1 MSKLKR
7 FIGDK
12 AFYKQVAKIILPI
25 MIQQLTLSLAGYID
39 SLMINSYGGVGDPS
53 AYNGVSAA
61 NKLMFVLNFTWIA
74 AASVASIFIAQFF
87 GAKNTRK
94 INESVRLSVY
104 IAVIM
109 GIIAFF
115 IIEFAGDRVVDMFI
129 QDASGRN
136 YGYRYLDYIKW
147 ATVVTAVGIALSNAF
162 RSVELTAMPLV
173 AAISGIGIN
182 IFFNYC
188 YIFGNF
194 GFPEMDAA
202 GAALATFISRIV
214 EVIILFMMVFFSKK
228 SPFKGV
234 FSELKVSEKLIKSFV
249 KRGAPLLLNE
259 TLWATS
265 SVLFAMFYA
274 WKNDVWYNAYAY
286 SQNITD
292 LFFIMFAGLGNGTA
306 VIVGANLGAGKFE
319 EARISADRMKG
330 LAVVLGV
337 TLGVLMFLT
346 SPYIADLFQPSEEVK
361 KMTIDVVDITAIF
374 LAIYAYNATCFYIL
388 RAGGDSVRAF
398 ILDQLPSYVIS
409 MPLAA
414 IFGINAK
421 AWGLNLAQVFLI
433 AHICDIVKLFVA
445 TIFVKKEK
453 WVVNLTV
460 GNETESEIEKLLEEE
475 A

>member
-1 MSKLKR
+1 MNKLKR

-12 AFYKQVAKIILPI
+12 NFYKQVARIIIPI

-39 SLMINSYGGVGDPS
+39 SLMINSYGGVSDPS

-74 AASVASIFIAQFF
+74 AASVASIFISQFF
-87 GAKNTRK
+87 GAKNSRK
-94 INESVRLSVY
+94 INESVRLSLY

-109 GIIAFF
+109 GVIAFF
-115 IIEFAGDRVVDMFI
+115 IVEFAGDRVVDMFI
-129 QDASGRN
+129 QDSVSRN

-147 ATVVTAVGIALSNAF
+147 ATVVTAMGIALSNAF
-162 RSVELTAMPLV
+162 RSVEQTGIPLV
-173 AAISGIGIN
+173 AAISGIVVN
-182 IFFNYC
+182 ICFNYC
-188 YIFGNF
+188 FIFGHF
-194 GFPEMDAA
+194 GFPEMDSA
-202 GAALATFISRIV
+202 GAALATLISRVV
-214 EVIILFMMVFFSKK
+214 EVIILFCMVFFSKK
-228 SPFKGV
+228 SQFKTV
-234 FSELKVSEKLIKSFV
+234 FSEFKVSGNLVKSFV

-274 WKNDVWYNAYAY
+274 WKDDTWYNAYAY

-292 LFFIMFAGLGNGTA
+292 LFFIMFAGLGSGTA
-306 VIVGANLGAGKFE
+306 VIVGASLGAGNFD
-319 EARISADRMKG
+319 EARLNADRMKG
-330 LAVVLGV
+330 LAVILG
-337 TLGVLMFLT
+337 LGLGILMFFT
-346 SPYIADLFQPSEEVK
+346 SPYIADLFQPSPEVK
-361 KMTIDVVDITAIF
+361 GMTIDVVNITAVF

-409 MPLAA
+409 MPLAI

-421 AWGLNLAQVFLI
+421 AWGLSLANVFLI
-433 AHICDIVKLFVA
+433 AHVCDIIKLFVS
-445 TIFVKKEK
+445 TLFVRKEK

-460 GNETESEIEKLLEEE
+460 GDEGEKELERLLEEE
-475 A
+475 